1 LLKRAVPFS
10 CISFIFAFTFDD
22 FESPLQ
28 NFGLVLTSSKFWTW
42 QWRTLKKSMLQL
54 PNNNCARL
62 FSDNSGEQAQVLQL
76 WHPVSHDSLNS
87 KGPDVWHLSPGM
99 QNDLLND
106 HLQMSCFTMF
116 Y

>member
-1 LLKRAVPFS
+1 MLFYFVVFRLLSLSLLMILKV
-10 CISFIFAFTFDD
+10 
-22 FESPLQ
+22 LQ
-28 NFGLVLTSSKFWTW
+28 NFGLVLTSLKFWTW

-62 FSDNSGEQAQVLQL
+62 FSDNSGEQAKVLQL

-99 QNDLLND
+99 QND
-106 HLQMSCFTMF
+106 C